1 MFITHQPASLRH
13 SSTHLRRRL
22 HKVWSH
28 CKRVRANCHTAVA
41 AVAVA
46 SVVVVA
52 PTGMSAQT
60 LGSAQSFAV
69 LGAEAV
75 TNTNATTIKGD
86 LGVWSGTSLT
96 GMGSVTIDGSFQQ
109 TTPVAQ
115 QAQADATTMYNW
127 LAALPF
133 TSDLSGQELA
143 GRTLSPGVY
152 FFSSEAQ
159 LNGALTLD
167 FASNPGGAFVFQIG
181 TKLTT
186 GSGST
191 VSVLNGSALSSVFW
205 QVGSDAGLFTGTSFQ
220 GNIIAG
226 TSVVLQSGT
235 TIICGRAIAL
245 TAIVTMDNNVVSND
259 CSNGGDYET
268 GGTDYG
274 SLGYSGGSANV
285 VNVPEP
291 SSLSLV
297 AGGLLLFGAVLRRR
311 QRGLSLR

>member
-1 MFITHQPASLRH
+1 
-13 SSTHLRRRL
+13 
-22 HKVWSH
+22 
-28 CKRVRANCHTAVA
+28 
-41 AVAVA
+41 
-46 SVVVVA
+46 
-52 PTGMSAQT
+52 MSAQT